1 MAYRGSMSDS
11 PEFASSG
18 RYKFSR
24 YLVIG
29 ILLIFTI
36 RLGQLQIIEGD
47 KYKTVSEAQAI
58 KRVRIE
64 PFRGNIYD
72 KNNELVVHNE
82 ASFSVTLTPASFNPA
97 IMPLLSSILEMDS
110 TEIQSL
116 VKKYSTYSKFNP
128 IKIYRDADFKIISL
142 IEEYSDD
149 LPGIDVIV
157 EPKRLY
163 EFSGNMA
170 HLLGYTREIS
180 QQQLNK
186 SPYYFPGDLIGQA
199 GIERTFESDLRGR
212 EGVQYVSVNKFGQ
225 RVASFN
231 DGNNDIPAR
240 NGFDLYV
247 GIDIRLQELAEKLL
261 SGKRGSVVA
270 INPEDGSIIAMASK
284 PDYDPRSFSGKI
296 PAGLYKEL
304 SNDPASPLL
313 HRAIMSQYPP
323 GSTWKMLIA
332 LAGLQEGIISENSTI
347 FCGGGLQYGGRFR
360 KCHGAHGNTAVRK
373 AIQTSCNVFFYTL
386 GMRLGY
392 ERFEK
397 YGKMF
402 GFGMK
407 SGIDLPHENPG
418 LLPTKAWLESRLGK
432 GGASEGRLV
441 NYGIGQGEI
450 LTTPLQ
456 IAAYTAAI
464 ANEGTYNQPH
474 VVTHIRNNI
483 TNKKESVNYQ
493 SENLPIDKKY
503 FKIIKDGMFDV
514 VNVAG
519 GTASGARLV
528 DIDVC
533 GKTGTAEN
541 PHGRDHSWF
550 VSFAPK
556 ENPKIAICVF
566 VENAGFGSEVAAPI
580 AHKILDTF
588 FHPEKYDVYMGI
600 AKPRPKNDSTALKTP
615 IDSTMASE

>member
-1 MAYRGSMSDS
+1 MAYRSSISDS
-11 PEFASSG
+11 TEFASRG
-18 RYKFSR
+18 RYKFAK
-24 YLVIG
+24 YLILG
-29 ILLIFTI
+29 ILTIFSL
-36 RLGQLQIIEGD
+36 RLGQLQILEGD
-47 KYKTVSEAQAI
+47 KYKSVSEAQAI

-64 PFRGNIYD
+64 PFRGNIFD
-72 KNNELVVHNE
+72 RHNELVVHNE
-82 ASFSVTLTPASFNPA
+82 ASFSVTLTPSGFDPA

-110 TEIQSL
+110 TEIQSI
-116 VKKYSTYSKFNP
+116 VKKYQTYSKFNP
-128 IKIYRDADFKIISL
+128 IKIYRDADFRIISL

-149 LPGIDVIV
+149 LPGIDVVI

-180 QQQLNK
+180 RQQLEK
-186 SPYYFPGDLIGQA
+186 SPYYFPGDLVGQS

-212 EGVQYVSVNKFGQ
+212 EGLQYVAVNKFGQ
-225 RVASFN
+225 RVAGYN
-231 DGNNDIPAR
+231 DGVNDIPAR
-240 NGFDLYV
+240 NGFDLYI
-247 GIDIRLQELAEKLL
+247 GIDIKLQELAEKLL
-261 SGKRGSVVA
+261 HGMRGSVVA
-270 INPEDGSIIAMASK
+270 IDPRDGSIIAMASK

-304 SNDPASPLL
+304 STDSASPLL

-332 LAGLQEGIISENSTI
+332 LAGLQEGIINEHSSI
-347 FCGGGLQYGGRFR
+347 FCGGGLQHGGKFR
-360 KCHGAHGNTAVRK
+360 KCHGAHGSIAVRG

-386 GMRLGY
+386 GMKLGF
-392 ERFEK
+392 EKFEK

-407 SGIDLPHENPG
+407 SGIDLPHENQG
-418 LLPTKAWLESRLGK
+418 LLPTKTWLESRLGK

-450 LTTPLQ
+450 LVTPLQ
-456 IAAYTAAI
+456 MAAYTAAI
-464 ANEGTYNQPH
+464 ANEGTYHQPH

-483 TNKKESVNYQ
+483 TNRKEPLNYR
-493 SENLPIDKKY
+493 SEELPIDNKY
-503 FKIIKDGMFDV
+503 FKIVKNGMFDV

-519 GTASGARLV
+519 GTASIARLA

-541 PHGRDHSWF
+541 SAGKDHSWF
-550 VSFAPK
+550 VAFAPR

-566 VENAGFGSEVAAPI
+566 VENAGFGSAVAAPI
-580 AHKILDTF
+580 AHKILDTY
-588 FHPEKYDVYMGI
+588 FHPDKYDDYMGNV
-600 AKPRPKNDSTALKTP
+600 KPKTKMDSTAIM
-615 IDSTMASE
+615 IDSVMAVD